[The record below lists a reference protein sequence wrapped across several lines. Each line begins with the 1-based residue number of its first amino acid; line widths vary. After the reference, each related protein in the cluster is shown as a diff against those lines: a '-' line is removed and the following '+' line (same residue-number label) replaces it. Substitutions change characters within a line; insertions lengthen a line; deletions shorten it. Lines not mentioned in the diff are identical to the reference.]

1 MNLLFTQRCAPP
13 GDFTQPRGLRVFGP
27 VGDPVLGFVVGDP
40 VLGFVVES
48 CCGSGL
54 LMLWVVVVVVL
65 PLRGTCGGTV
75 LRSAVG
81 PGPQSHLQFL

>member
-1 MNLLFTQRCAPP
+1 MPCW
-13 GDFTQPRGLRVFGP
+13 GP
-27 VGDPVLGFVVGDP
+27 FVGVVVGDPVLGFVVGDP
-40 VLGFVVES
+40 VLGFVVGDPVLGFVVVVVGS
-48 CCGSGL
+48 CPGL